1 MQSTNEDSQS
11 TDKSSQQISDETST
25 RLSTP
30 ITIITAHKNTHQS
43 NSWNGYSKKNYV
55 HNSKY
60 HVPHY
65 IYSRSCEKMDD
76 RSNPIGYNIP
86 VYDAINN
93 CRSAG
98 IIPYAF
104 NEGILYFL
112 FQRIDIPK
120 RKKDGGWN
128 DFGGKAEPYETTME
142 TAAREFSE
150 ETSCLFYVVEN
161 SGHTIDPLYNILK
174 NNELLQYDD
183 YAIDQLKKL
192 IPKSTTHYTKC
203 IMELASPLYVN
214 SKETYISYFVRTHY
228 LPADDLPRAEDIH
241 IPYEERYIRTC
252 KWFSISEL
260 MDVHEKDFHK
270 RLQITKLQNRT
281 YDYYQQ
287 GLFI

>member
-1 MQSTNEDSQS
+1 MQS
-11 TDKSSQQISDETST
+11 TDKDSQPISNETST
-25 RLSTP
+25 KLSIP
-30 ITIITAHKNTHQS
+30 ITIVAAHKNAHQS
-43 NSWNGYSKKNYV
+43 NSWNGYFKKKYI

-60 HVPHY
+60 QIPYY
-65 IYSRSCEKMDD
+65 ICSRSCEKTDD
-76 RSNPIGYNIP
+76 QYIP
-86 VYDAINN
+86 AYDAINN

-104 NEGILYFL
+104 NESILYFL

-150 ETSCLFYVVEN
+150 ETSCLFYIVEN
-161 SGHTIDPLYNILK
+161 SGDTIDPLYHILK

-183 YAIDQLKKL
+183 SAVDQLKKI
-192 IPKSTTHYTKC
+192 IPKSKTYYAKR
-203 IMELASPLYVN
+203 IMELVSPLYVS
-214 SKETYISYFVRTHY
+214 SKETYISYFIRTPY

-252 KWFSISEL
+252 QWFNINEL
-260 MDVHEKDFHK
+260 MDLHEKDFHK

-281 YDYYQQ
+281 YDYYQR